1 MLLFILQWLSLHWEI
16 LIMLLSKLPLTFKE
30 THKDSQRDTL
40 FHRIVYDYS
49 CAEWDH
55 PFYHL
60 REVSWEDSFKLSD
73 SAVASEFCGWVQVGI
88 DVFIPNCKYQVKP
101 YSSPW
106 FSAACAAAV
115 VNRNHFFHL

>member
-1 MLLFILQWLSLHWEI
+1 M
-16 LIMLLSKLPLTFKE
+16 
-30 THKDSQRDTL
+30 
-40 FHRIVYDYS
+40 
-49 CAEWDH
+49 
-55 PFYHL
+55 
-60 REVSWEDSFKLSD
+60 EDSFKLSD

-88 DVFIPNCKYQVKP
+88 DVFIPICKYQVKP